1 MKTRTRTKLIT
12 GIIAMIL
19 SVAIIFATCYTVGK
33 PTVVNAASVRT
44 VELSNDYFDDQSI
57 FEEFD
62 EHTLT
67 TEDNVTYF
75 EGVKTLDADIL
86 SEINF
91 ISDQNLKDLDKSQL
105 LYKVTYDAETNRVIA
120 SATITKEDGSVE
132 YDEISGLAFI
142 NEKGETDA
150 YMDIDGE
157 TVLLSELNG
166 AGVIEN
172 CGWLSRLIKRVA
184 TVFPVLAVVTA
195 VVHVVQE
202 SFAITNWNY
211 NKTLPKPVGYI
222 NNQRGRKNWKYGVGS
237 NIADNGCGVIAIYNV
252 MQKLGRHV
260 DFADLIFDI
269 DSKSGD
275 LFYGI
280 GGVDVSHFREY
291 FCLKGIG
298 FKGYY
303 SYSSMKTALE
313 NMSLDQM
320 AIVSFWV
327 SSGCGHYIAVERVIN
342 DEGKSVFNFYNY
354 ESETKCNVKEQITP
368 GCFKKGFINGFII
381 G

>member
-75 EGVKTLDADIL
+75 EGVKTLDADLL

-157 TVLLSELNG
+157 TVLLSELND

-211 NKTLPKPVGYI
+211 NKTLPNPTGYI
-222 NNQRGRKNWKYGVGS
+222 YGQHNYGNWKYGLGS
-237 NIADNGCGVIAIYNV
+237 NLADYGCGVIAMYNV
-252 MQKLGRHV
+252 MQKLDRHV
-260 DFADLIFDI
+260 DLADLVFDI

-291 FCLKGIG
+291 FGLKGIG

-320 AIVSFWV
+320 AIISYWTY
-327 SSGCGHYIAVERVIN
+327 SGPGHYIAVER
-342 DEGKSVFNFYNY
+342 GKNNYFYFYNN
-354 ESETKCNVKEQITP
+354 NVTYSTEEIKEIKP
-368 GCFKKGFINGFII
+368 SCFEKGFINGFII